1 MQNLVLNI
9 LETDRLRLR
18 QLATD
23 DAAFIIELLN
33 QPSFLRFIGDRG
45 VRSGRDA
52 ERYISQ
58 GPMRSY
64 ERFGF
69 GLWMVEGKENHLPIG
84 ICGLIKRDELDD
96 VDIGYAFLPQ
106 FWAQGFATEAARAV
120 MAYGREV
127 LKLKRIMAIV
137 SPDNERSIKM
147 LEKIGLEF
155 EGIMRWPEDGSQLKV
170 YATRG

>member
-1 MQNLVLNI
+1 
-9 LETDRLRLR
+9 
-18 QLATD
+18 
-23 DAAFIIELLN
+23 
-33 QPSFLRFIGDRG
+33 
-45 VRSGRDA
+45 
-52 ERYISQ
+52 
-58 GPMRSY
+58 MRSY

-96 VDIGYAFLPQ
+96 VDIGYAILPQ

-137 SPDNERSIKM
+137 SPDNEGSIKV